1 MNFQSLHSNSG
12 KRIKQTSIFLGP
24 RLLSRP
30 ESLARPSTRL
40 GPRPVGPASNTGGG
54 DAGRRGP
61 PVILPQS
68 RGAAPASRSSPT
80 AAPPAKPSTPS
91 CSSHQGDSI
100 EVPGWVAGSPELG
113 RRRQWWRRSRIQ
125 WRGGV
130 LRPPRPPRV
139 GARAS
144 GPLCE
149 ATGINLD
156 YGEGPVN
163 CGHEQGMAAAR
174 SP

>member
-1 MNFQSLHSNSG
+1 VSKSSL
-12 KRIKQTSIFLGP
+12 
-24 RLLSRP
+24 
-30 ESLARPSTRL
+30 
-40 GPRPVGPASNTGGG
+40 PA
-54 DAGRRGP
+54 
-61 PVILPQS
+61 
-68 RGAAPASRSSPT
+68 ASSV
-80 AAPPAKPSTPS
+80 KPSTPS
-91 CSSHQGDSI
+91 CSSHQGDLI

-113 RRRQWWRRSRIQ
+113 RRRPWRRRSRIRR
-125 WRGGV
+125 RGGV
-130 LRPPRPPRV
+130 LRPPWPPRV
-139 GARAS
+139 GAMAS